1 MTRFQSIF
9 SPSPGRTSGGKYL
22 QAYSI
27 STTVSGER
35 LIRCRLDI
43 DGEIR
48 VGLVF
53 CIFFEQ
59 GFTAMFHRISMGLS
73 GLRVP
78 DEAVGVQVRA
88 ASNLLLRH
96 FGSVMGTGLFE
107 LALLYAIN
115 MPQKQPVS
123 N

>member
-1 MTRFQSIF
+1 M
-9 SPSPGRTSGGKYL
+9 
-22 QAYSI
+22 QAYNI

-73 GLRVP
+73 GFRVLE
-78 DEAVGVQVRA
+78 EAVRVQVRA
-88 ASNLLLRH
+88 IASHLFLRH

-107 LALLYAIN
+107 LALLYAI
-115 MPQKQPVS
+115 
-123 N
+123 